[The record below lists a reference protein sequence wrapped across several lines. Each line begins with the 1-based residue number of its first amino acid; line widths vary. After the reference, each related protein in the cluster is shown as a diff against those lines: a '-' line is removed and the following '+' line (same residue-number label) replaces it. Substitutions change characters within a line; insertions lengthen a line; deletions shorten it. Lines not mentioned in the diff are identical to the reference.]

1 MSYQQGRIEQSDNNA
16 SSQNSQWFMT
26 SPSGSTRIVNV
37 TENFVTVMTKR
48 GYTFSRTDPTYT
60 GTGRP
65 IPKEYL
71 TKSQVEQVM
80 IDYYGDDIALLH
92 GHASRFGTKLEE
104 AKGERTSLQGK
115 FEALNPKFDELHAKH
130 IDQETRITRNAENIG
145 KKADIGHKHSDNG
158 GCAWYDIQCHVSEGF
173 EGLGKLALI
182 GGVAVVGIFLLKMR
196 LGK

>member
-65 IPKEYL
+65 K
-71 TKSQVEQVM
+71 VEQVM

-92 GHASRFGTKLEE
+92 GNVSGLGDAMNRAKLQRDSNAAKIEANKLEH
-104 AKGERTSLQGK
+104 GEFWDSIK
-115 FEALNPKFDELHAKH
+115 ILHDKH
-130 IDQETRITRNAENIG
+130 TDQETRISQ
-145 KKADIGHKHSDNG
+145 KAGIEHKHSDTG